1 MRVKFVKDDDGKIW
15 LSYVKDLHVKKLKFD
30 YERHLIMKEVQNINK
45 QAKQELLTELNH
57 HLDTGKSAKTV
68 YSIYKVMNK
77 HYSNIKDNVGITDWM
92 ENDSLNDEEDLIT
105 EETYK

>member
-1 MRVKFVKDDDGKIW
+1 MRVKFAKDDDGKIW
-15 LSYVKDLHVKKLKFD
+15 LSYVKDLHCKKIKFD

-45 QAKQELLTELNH
+45 QAKEQLITELNH

-77 HYSNIKDNVGITDWM
+77 HYTDIKDSAGITEWL
-92 ENDSLNDEEDLIT
+92 EKDSLADEEDLIT
-105 EETYK
+105 EEMYK